1 MNIYF
6 STLGCDKNTAD
17 SEYAGGILE
26 RAGHTIVKCPKEAD
40 AIIINTCGF
49 INDAKE
55 QSIDRIF
62 ELVPYKEENNALLI
76 VSGCLSQ
83 RYGKQLSKELPE
95 VDIFLGVNDYAN
107 LPDILASHKEGGRES
122 YFSDYGRVYL
132 ETGHRKKIGPGYTAF
147 LKIAEG
153 CDNVCAY
160 CIIPKIR
167 GPYRSRSPEAV
178 VEEAKAL
185 AAEGCQ
191 ELILIAQDVTAY
203 GEDLP
208 GEHTLPKL
216 LTKLCQIQ
224 DIRWIRLMY
233 CYEER
238 ITDEL
243 ISVMA
248 QEEKICHYIDIP
260 IQHCSDRILESMNRR
275 STKQSIQHT
284 LAALRQ
290 AMPDIAIRTTL
301 ITGFPGETQEDFEEL
316 LQFVQH
322 FQFERL
328 GVFSYS
334 REEGTMAA
342 KMPGQ
347 VRPQTKER
355 RKEELMRAQ
364 MEISLSLNQKWI
376 GQTLEVLV
384 EEQAE
389 DGSYMG
395 RSRYDAPEI
404 DNSVLFTSEAPLRPG
419 MFVSVAITDAYDYDL
434 VGQVMASPE
443 ESTKALSG
451 REHNHNEFTQ

>member
-26 RAGHTIVKCPKEAD
+26 RAGHTIVKCPQEAD
-40 AIIINTCGF
+40 AIIVNTCGF

-62 ELVPYKEENNALLI
+62 ELVPYKEENHALLI
-76 VSGCLSQ
+76 VTGCLSQ

-107 LPDILASHKEGGRES
+107 LPNILSSHKEGGRES

-132 ETGHRKKIGPGYTAF
+132 ETGHRKKTGPGYTAF

-167 GPYRSRSPEAV
+167 GPYRSRSLEAV

-185 AAEGCQ
+185 AAEGCR

-301 ITGFPGETQEDFEEL
+301 ITGFPGETQEDFDEL
-316 LQFVQH
+316 LQFVEH
-322 FQFERL
+322 SRFERL

-347 VRPQTKER
+347 VRSQTKER
-355 RKEELMRAQ
+355 RKEELMRTQ
-364 MEISLSLNQKWI
+364 MELSLALNQQRI

-384 EEQAE
+384 EEQSE

-404 DNSVLFTSEAPLRPG
+404 DNSVLFTSETPLHPG
-419 MFVSVAITDAYDYDL
+419 MFVPVTVTDAFDYDL
-434 VGQVMASPE
+434 VGRVSCAE
-443 ESTKALSG
+443 ESFKPLSG
-451 REHNHNEFTQ
+451 REHNYNEFTK